1 MARPVV
7 SVRRAGGSDVPALLA
22 LLCGD
27 RAGDGPHRPGL
38 RRDRVRY
45 VMTRPDVQVLLA
57 ETTPSRGDHP
67 PVAVG
72 VLVLRYGVLFPLGGQ
87 PSAHVEQL
95 WVHPDHRRRGVARAL
110 LRGAAS
116 LGEQW
121 GLADVVCAVPPQGR
135 EAHRFLARLGF
146 APVVTQR
153 AVPVATL
160 LRRLSAASE
169 PARRRGRLE
178 EVVMRRRR
186 EQRSAERPSVT
197 V

>member
-1 MARPVV
+1 M
-7 SVRRAGGSDVPALLA
+7 PALLA

-38 RRDRVRY
+38 KRERVRH
-45 VMTRPDVQVLLA
+45 VVARPDVQVLLA
-57 ETTPSRGDHP
+57 EASASRGDHP
-67 PVAVG
+67 PCAVG
-72 VLVLRYGVLFPLGGQ
+72 VLVLRYGELLPLGGH
-87 PSAHVEQL
+87 PSVHVEQL
-95 WVHPDHRRRGVARAL
+95 WVHPDHRRRGVARVL

-121 GLADVVCAVPPQGR
+121 GLDDVVCAVPPQGR

-146 APVVTQR
+146 APVVTHR

-160 LRRLSAASE
+160 LRRLSGASE
-169 PARRRGRLE
+169 PERRRGRLE
-178 EVVMRRRR
+178 QVVIRRRR
-186 EQRSAERPSVT
+186 EQRSALRPSVT